1 MPSLDNKA
9 SHYLPQAGIRGFG
22 DMSPLCLPLPGKAI
36 KLSFSTSPKTLSP
49 SFDLPPMYREA
60 ELSAS
65 AGDVPS
71 QVGRESA
78 LLPPFSSIQG
88 DAHPNCEVIFFY
100 SVY

>member
-36 KLSFSTSPKTLSP
+36 KLSFSSSPKTLSP
-49 SFDLPPMYREA
+49 RFNVAWMHSNA

-65 AGDVPS
+65 DV
-71 QVGRESA
+71 GGLKFHRC
-78 LLPPFSSIQG
+78 F
-88 DAHPNCEVIFFY
+88 
-100 SVY
+100 